1 MSPHYALEIGVTE
14 HPRSLCSSGERQTR
28 SGYRKGELGT
38 QKKVSIAE
46 RRGFFMSRKDSLT
59 PPPRGT
65 WVGKSSA
72 LNGQSGEAE
81 GAEELQNIPDTV
93 QAGKQK
99 PEAPGAELE
108 AGACSLSWTVF
119 PLIALLTWEAS
130 RR

>member
-1 MSPHYALEIGVTE
+1 MGWEE
-14 HPRSLCSSGERQTR
+14 QCSEW
-28 SGYRKGELGT
+28 
-38 QKKVSIAE
+38 AE
-46 RRGFFMSRKDSLT
+46 QRG
-59 PPPRGT
+59 
-65 WVGKSSA
+65 
-72 LNGQSGEAE
+72 E